1 VVEKDLLL
9 TIAEVSVG
17 LAGFSA
23 IVGLLGNRSGRSD
36 IKVDALRLQ
45 AMLEMSLSVAAA
57 AFLPVLISLFEFEV
71 WTTWRIATAAWL
83 VIAIPSEII
92 AWRRTRNMPD
102 MKLNRLNVNTVN
114 WVLCLL
120 SDAVMVLV
128 MIGFFESHAG
138 AVYLLA
144 IFCYLAAAAILFVQF
159 AASTFMPNDQ

>member
-1 VVEKDLLL
+1 MIEQDLLL

-17 LAGFSA
+17 FAGFSA
-23 IVGLLGNRSGRSD
+23 IVGLLGHRSGRSD

-45 AMLEMSLSVAAA
+45 VMLEMSLSVAAG
-57 AFLPVLISLFEFEV
+57 AFLPVLVSLFDFEV
-71 WTTWRIATAAWL
+71 WTTWRIATAVWL
-83 VIAIPSEII
+83 AIAIPAEII
-92 AWRRTRNMPD
+92 AWRRTRSMPD

-114 WVLCLL
+114 WVLCLF

-128 MIGFFESHAG
+128 MIGFFESQAG

-144 IFCYLAAAAILFVQF
+144 IFCYLAAAGVLFVQF